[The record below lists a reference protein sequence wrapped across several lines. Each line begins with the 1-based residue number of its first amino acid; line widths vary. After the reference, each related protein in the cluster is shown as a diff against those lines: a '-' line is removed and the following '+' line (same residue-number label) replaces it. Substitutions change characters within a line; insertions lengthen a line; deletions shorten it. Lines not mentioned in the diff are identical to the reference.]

1 LGAFK
6 SSLSNTAPIGPD
18 TASRAPPVHSQGKDP
33 KTIRAYEVA
42 VEEFRQSCAKK
53 FIDEIRKQD
62 LLDFMGSP
70 NPLWCANLC
79 QHLTSFLHLLIG
91 DHYRL
96 EIPNE
101 IQ

>member
-6 SSLSNTAPIGPD
+6 SSLSNTPIGPE

-33 KTIRAYEVA
+33 KTTRAYEVA

-62 LLDFMGSP
+62 LLDFMGWLRGQPPIS
-70 NPLWCANLC
+70 ANLSR
-79 QHLTSFLHLLIG
+79 TG
-91 DHYRL
+91 
-96 EIPNE
+96 
-101 IQ
+101 